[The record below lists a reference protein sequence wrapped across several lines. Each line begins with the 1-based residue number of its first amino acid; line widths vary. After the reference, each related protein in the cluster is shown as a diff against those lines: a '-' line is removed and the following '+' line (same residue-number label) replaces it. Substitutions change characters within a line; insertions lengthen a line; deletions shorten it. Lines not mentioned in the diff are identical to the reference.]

1 MDRDQTLAT
10 AKVYG
15 ISRKPD
21 LDGACARADGGREG
35 VAWLRFCLVG
45 FQLRIGSCF
54 LLKPCQR
61 GQENGSS
68 READAICAL

>member
-15 ISRKPD
+15 ISGKPD

-35 VAWLRFCLVG
+35 GGLVKVL
-45 FQLRIGSCF
+45 F
-54 LLKPCQR
+54 
-61 GQENGSS
+61 S
-68 READAICAL
+68 RVSTPDW